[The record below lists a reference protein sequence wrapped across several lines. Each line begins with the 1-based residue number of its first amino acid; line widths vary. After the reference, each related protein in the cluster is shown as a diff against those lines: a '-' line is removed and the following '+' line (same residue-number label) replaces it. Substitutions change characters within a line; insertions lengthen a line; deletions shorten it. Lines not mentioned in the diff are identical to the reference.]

1 MQAGLAL
8 GSNSEGTSDAT
19 RQSIHLGHSAMA
31 THSIDYLN
39 ARRASANARRW
50 QGGGRTDRVVNPVDQ
65 RAQDAELDAGE
76 LLHEQVRLVFA
87 DFRAWFAEST
97 NALRQGNIADDAQS
111 IPF

>member
-1 MQAGLAL
+1 
-8 GSNSEGTSDAT
+8 
-19 RQSIHLGHSAMA
+19 MA

-39 ARRASANARRW
+39 ARKAAKPATGGKTYARLAN
-50 QGGGRTDRVVNPVDQ
+50 TVDQ
-65 RAQDAELDAGE
+65 RARDAELDAGE

>member
-1 MQAGLAL
+1 MP
-8 GSNSEGTSDAT
+8 
-19 RQSIHLGHSAMA
+19 

-39 ARRASANARRW
+39 ARRARLAASGGTNYAARLVRRS
-50 QGGGRTDRVVNPVDQ
+50 GEAAKG
-65 RAQDAELDAGE
+65 DAEMDAGE

-97 NALRQGNIADDAQS
+97 NALRSGNIADDGAA